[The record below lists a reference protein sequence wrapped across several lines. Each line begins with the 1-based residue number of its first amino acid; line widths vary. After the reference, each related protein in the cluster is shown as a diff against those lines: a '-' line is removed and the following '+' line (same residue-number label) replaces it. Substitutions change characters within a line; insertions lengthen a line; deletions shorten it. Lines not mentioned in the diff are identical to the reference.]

1 MHSMNHSGL
10 RSLSAAAVHVRWLSL
25 LLALIAV
32 LPAAA
37 RDIDND
43 IIGETMILPED
54 MCSFVQRHNPAFTLE
69 IAEAYW
75 DVAELYG
82 IRGDVALCQAIIET
96 GWFKFMDGTA
106 VTPDQFNFCGLG
118 VTTKGMK
125 GNSFSSLIE
134 GVTAQIQHLYAYAT
148 DRRIPEGETLVD
160 GRFKLVSRGCAPTW
174 QDLSG
179 RWAASKTYGDD
190 IMRLYRQMLMHSSG
204 SYALGD

>member
-1 MHSMNHSGL
+1 MLHLGL
-10 RSLSAAAVHVRWLSL
+10 YSARLLGCAAASRRWLL
-25 LLALIAV
+25 MLLAVVAAV
-32 LPAAA
+32 PVWA
-37 RDIDND
+37 RDVDNG
-43 IIGETMILPED
+43 IVGETFVLPED

-118 VTTKGMK
+118 VTAKGMK
-125 GNSFSSLIE
+125 GNSFNSIIE
-134 GVTAQIQHLYAYAT
+134 GVTAQIQHLFAYAT
-148 DRRIPEGETLVD
+148 VRNIPEGETLVD

-174 QDLSG
+174 QGLSG

-190 IMRLYRQMLMHSSG
+190 IMRLYRQMQMHSSG